1 MNITECREM
10 IDEIDTQILALLDR
24 RAELSHSIGRSKA
37 TAGLPICD
45 PDREAAVIARVIR
58 DNPGGMSDE
67 AAVRIFEVILAESRS
82 MQASARS
89 ESVSGSVIY

>member
-1 MNITECREM
+1 M

-45 PDREAAVIARVIR
+45 PDREAEVIARIQR

-67 AAVRIFEVILAESRS
+67 AAVRIFEVILAESRT
-82 MQASARS
+82 MQASALTRS
-89 ESVSGSVIY
+89 VTSPVVY